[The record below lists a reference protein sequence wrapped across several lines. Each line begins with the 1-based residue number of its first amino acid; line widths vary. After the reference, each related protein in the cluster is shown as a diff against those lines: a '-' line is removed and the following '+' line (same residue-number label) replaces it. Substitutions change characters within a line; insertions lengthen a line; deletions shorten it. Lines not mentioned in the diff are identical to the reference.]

1 VAQLR
6 ELEALSVKGLIDLF
20 YADESHFSSQGYVP
34 YGWQFK
40 DERVSIPVEKGYKI
54 NAFAMISRE
63 NKCESAVTTANI
75 DSDFVIEFLDRK
87 SLTLTKPTTIVLDN
101 ASVHKS
107 KKMQERIAVWQTRGL
122 YIVFLPTYSPE
133 LNIAETLW
141 RRLKAS
147 YLHPK
152 DYATKDDLFY
162 AVNRC
167 LANIGHEININF
179 SPFSLI

>member
-1 VAQLR
+1 
-6 ELEALSVKGLIDLF
+6 LEALSVKGLIDL
-20 YADESHFSSQGYVP
+20 YYGDESHFSSQGYVP

-54 NAFAMISRE
+54 NAFAMISRQ
-63 NKCESAVTTANI
+63 NACDWAVTTANI
-75 DSDFVIEFLDRK
+75 DTDFIIEFLDRK
-87 SLTLTKPTTIVLDN
+87 SFTRTRETVLVLDN

-107 KKMQERIAVWQTRGL
+107 KKFKERMGVWRQRGL
-122 YIVFLPTYSPE
+122 QIVFLPTYSPE

-147 YLHPK
+147 YLYPK
-152 DYATKDDLFY
+152 DYMTKDDLFY

-167 LANIGHEININF
+167 LANVGHEITIKY
-179 SPFSLI
+179 SPFSLN